1 MTTPSS
7 HRPIASQPE
16 HVHTLLHTKDTTSF
30 SSELHVLH
38 DRTGLVGKCTI
49 TIESPVCVQLDMSR
63 LSVYMKSNSDWSAM
77 CIEKKG
83 TFTDD

>member
-1 MTTPSS
+1 
-7 HRPIASQPE
+7 
-16 HVHTLLHTKDTTSF
+16 
-30 SSELHVLH
+30 
-38 DRTGLVGKCTI
+38 
-49 TIESPVCVQLDMSR
+49 MSR